1 MRNWTRIWWDHYKF
15 KYQCYSSE
23 ATFNELEDGEHPEK
37 ENKLEL
43 ITDDVELLEINH
55 AIQEI
60 VEVYISNY
68 LMPQN
73 NLGDALHLAVA
84 SFNKIDFLLTW
95 NCTHLANAN

>member
-1 MRNWTRIWWDHYKF
+1 M
-15 KYQCYSSE
+15 
-23 ATFNELEDGEHPEK
+23 EDGEHPEK